1 MLSPNTIMKDTLFGE
16 TWVVVAPEL
25 RDDGCLFYLIRNET
39 GQELLLAEWAVPF
52 FELQQAA

>member
-1 MLSPNTIMKDTLFGE
+1 MKDALFGE